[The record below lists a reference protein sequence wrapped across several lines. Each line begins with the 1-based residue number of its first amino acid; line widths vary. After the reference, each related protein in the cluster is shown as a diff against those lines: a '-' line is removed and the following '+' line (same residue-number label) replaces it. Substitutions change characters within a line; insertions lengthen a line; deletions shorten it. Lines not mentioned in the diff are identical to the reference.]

1 MLPEASRPEGTTRR
15 VAAGAT
21 SCSKGRASS
30 VLHSRTTTCKLDN
43 HSSEEVLFMDEAAIL
58 DKIREV
64 VADKLD
70 ADPGDVVDS
79 ASFVDDL
86 GADSLDV
93 VELIMGL
100 EDEFGIEISDEE
112 AEKLSTVGEA
122 VRFIASQQ

>member
-1 MLPEASRPEGTTRR
+1 MA
-15 VAAGAT
+15 
-21 SCSKGRASS
+21 
-30 VLHSRTTTCKLDN
+30 DDI
-43 HSSEEVLFMDEAAIL
+43 M
-58 DKIREV
+58 DKIKTV

-70 ADPGDVVDS
+70 ADPAEVVEG

-112 AEKLSTVGEA
+112 AEKLRTVGDA
-122 VRFIASQQ
+122 RDFIAARQ

>member
-1 MLPEASRPEGTTRR
+1 
-15 VAAGAT
+15 
-21 SCSKGRASS
+21 
-30 VLHSRTTTCKLDN
+30 
-43 HSSEEVLFMDEAAIL
+43 MDEAAIL
-58 DKIREV
+58 DKIRDV

-70 ADPGDVVDS
+70 ADPNDVVDT

-100 EDEFGIEISDEE
+100 EDEFGIEISDEQ
-112 AEKLSTVGEA
+112 AEGIRTVGDA

>member
-1 MLPEASRPEGTTRR
+1 
-15 VAAGAT
+15 
-21 SCSKGRASS
+21 
-30 VLHSRTTTCKLDN
+30 
-43 HSSEEVLFMDEAAIL
+43 MDEQEIL
-58 DKIREV
+58 VKIKEV

-70 ADPGDVVDS
+70 TDPNDVTEE

-112 AEKLSTVGEA
+112 AENIRTVGDA
-122 VRFIASQQ
+122 VRFIQNQ